1 MNKKFKR
8 TFRSLEPIYELTE
21 KFFSRESIDREHLFP
36 VSFAV
41 EELFTNMVKYNADG
55 KGDILLSMTRADDRL
70 VVTLTDFDA
79 APFDVTRAPDADVN
93 MPLEERRAGGLGLHL
108 VRRMV
113 DGIEYRHDGREAR
126 ITITRSLARTD

>member
-21 KFFSRESIDREHLFP
+21 QFFSRESIDRAHLFP

-55 KGDILLSMTRADDRL
+55 DGDILLSMSRTGDRL

-79 APFDVTRAPDADVN
+79 DPFDVTAAPDAEVD
-93 MPLEERRAGGLGLHL
+93 MPLDERRAGGLGLHL
-108 VRRMV
+108 LRRMV
-113 DGIEYRHDGREAR
+113 DGIEYRHEGRETR
-126 ITITRSLARTD
+126 ITITRTLARAD

>member
-8 TFRSLEPIYELTE
+8 SFESLEPIYALTE
-21 KFFSRESIDREHLFP
+21 RFFTQESIDRLHLFP

-55 KGDILLSMTRADDRL
+55 QGDILLSLDRRDGVL
-70 VVTLTDFDA
+70 TVSLTDFDA
-79 APFDVTRAPDADVN
+79 DHFDVTRTPDVDTDG
-93 MPLEERRAGGLGLHL
+93 PLETRPVGGLGLHL

-113 DGIEYRHDGREAR
+113 DDIEYSHSGRETC
-126 ITITRSLARTD
+126 ITFTRSLAEEH

>member
-21 KFFSRESIDREHLFP
+21 QFFSRESIDRAHLFP

-55 KGDILLSMTRADDRL
+55 DGDILLSMSRTGDRL

-79 APFDVTRAPDADVN
+79 DPFDVTTAPDAEVDA
-93 MPLEERRAGGLGLHL
+93 PLDERRPGGLGLHL
-108 VRRMV
+108 LRRMV
-113 DGIEYRHDGREAR
+113 DGIEYRHEGRETR
-126 ITITRSLARTD
+126 ITITRTLARAD

>member
-21 KFFSRESIDREHLFP
+21 QFFSRESIDRAHLFP

-55 KGDILLSMTRADDRL
+55 DGDILLSMSRAGDRL

-79 APFDVTRAPDADVN
+79 DPFDVTAAPDADVDL
-93 MPLEERRAGGLGLHL
+93 PLDERRPGGLGLHL
-108 VRRMV
+108 LRRMV
-113 DGIEYRHDGREAR
+113 DGIEYRHEGRETS
-126 ITITRSLARTD
+126 ITITRTLARAD

>member
-21 KFFSRESIDREHLFP
+21 QFFSRESIDRAHLFP

-55 KGDILLSMTRADDRL
+55 DGDILLSMQRTGDRL

-79 APFDVTRAPDADVN
+79 DPFDVTTAPDAEVDV
-93 MPLEERRAGGLGLHL
+93 PLDERRPGGLGLHL
-108 VRRMV
+108 LRRMV
-113 DGIEYRHDGREAR
+113 DGIEYRHEGRETR
-126 ITITRSLARTD
+126 ITITRTLARAD

>member
-8 TFRSLEPIYELTE
+8 SFQSLEPIYALTE
-21 KFFSRESIDREHLFP
+21 RFFTQESIDRLHLFP

-55 KGDILLSMTRADDRL
+55 QGDILLSLDRDDGVL
-70 VVTLTDFDA
+70 TVSLTDFDA
-79 APFDVTRAPDADVN
+79 ERFDVTQTPDVATDE
-93 MPLEERRAGGLGLHL
+93 PLETRRAGGLGLHL

-113 DGIEYRHDGREAR
+113 DDIQYHHSGRETR
-126 ITITRSLARTD
+126 ITFTCLLAQEH